1 MYKIETH
8 MHTKYSSSCG
18 HQDEKEL
25 VQSYLA
31 AGYAAVA
38 VTDHYNRYNILDKD
52 GPCEDFMK
60 RFLEGYYRVKEEG
73 ERQGLKV
80 YKGAEIRFDGDDSD
94 FLLYDFHDELLKDPY
109 SFFPMGLEAF
119 SKLYRADGALLIQA
133 HPYRTGCRVA
143 DHRFLDG
150 VEVLNMNP
158 DHLHHN
164 DNHKTLAYAQR
175 WPELIRTSGSDCHQT
190 HHLGRGGIVADW
202 LPKDDH
208 EFAQLLRSKNFELI
222 GSFDS
227 K

>member
-1 MYKIETH
+1 
-8 MHTKYSSSCG
+8 
-18 HQDEKEL
+18 
-25 VQSYLA
+25 
-31 AGYAAVA
+31 
-38 VTDHYNRYNILDKD
+38 
-52 GPCEDFMK
+52 MK

-109 SFFPMGLEAF
+109 VFFPMGLEAF

-133 HPYRTGCRVA
+133 HPYRTGCRIA